1 VTGNAARQR
10 LLIPV
15 SHVLSY
21 CMKRNICKR
30 SAILG
35 LWP

>member
-1 VTGNAARQR
+1 
-10 LLIPV
+10 
-15 SHVLSY
+15 
-21 CMKRNICKR
+21 MKRNICKR